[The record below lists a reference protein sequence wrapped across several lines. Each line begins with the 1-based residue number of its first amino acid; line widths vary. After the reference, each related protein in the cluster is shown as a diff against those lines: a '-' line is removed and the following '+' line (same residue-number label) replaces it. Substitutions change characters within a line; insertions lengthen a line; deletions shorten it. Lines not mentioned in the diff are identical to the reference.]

1 MLRIFDEPFAKHT
14 TLKLGGPAR
23 EWWRLESSAE
33 IGRAIAQAEAEGV
46 PFVIVGGG
54 SNLVASDAGFPGR
67 ALQIANRGVTI
78 SGDEVT
84 VAAGEPWDAVVALC
98 VDEGLAGIECLSGI
112 PGTTGATPI
121 QNVGAY
127 GQEVSDTIVAVEAY
141 DRRVGHN
148 VTLTPSECAF
158 AYRDSALKH
167 DARWVV
173 TSVTFSLRRART
185 AAVPRY
191 PELVKALGDTADTV
205 SLGEVRSTVLGL
217 RRGKGMVVDASDP
230 ESCSA
235 GSFFMNPIVTSD
247 ALAELERRLGTRPP
261 SYPHG
266 ERWKVPA
273 AWLIERA
280 GFAKGHGGPRV
291 GISKKHALALV
302 HYGQGTTTELLT
314 LARSIRDGVLARTGV
329 TLHNEP
335 VLLGETL

>member
-1 MLRIFDEPFAKHT
+1 MLRTFDEPFAKHT
-14 TLKLGGPAR
+14 TLELGGPAR
-23 EWWRLESSAE
+23 EWWRLESTAE
-33 IGRAIAQAEAEGV
+33 IGRAVAGAEADAV

-54 SNLVASDAGFPGR
+54 SNLVVSDRGFAGR
-67 ALQIANRGVTI
+67 VLQIANRGVTI

-84 VAAGEPWDAVVALC
+84 VAAGEPWDDVVGLT
-98 VDEGLAGIECLSGI
+98 VDEGLGGLECLSGI
-112 PGTTGATPI
+112 PGTAGATPI

-127 GQEVSDTIVAVEAY
+127 GQEVSDTIVTVEAY

-148 VTLTPSECAF
+148 VMLTPKECAF

-173 TSVTFSLRRART
+173 TGVTFALRRGRT
-185 AAVPRY
+185 AATLRY
-191 PELVKALGDTADTV
+191 PELTKALGKADDV
-205 SLGEVRSTVLGL
+205 PLSEVRSTVVGL
-217 RRGKGMVVDASDP
+217 RRGKGMVIDPSDS
-230 ESCSA
+230 ESTSA
-235 GSFFMNPIVTSD
+235 GSFFMNPILTG
-247 ALAELERRLGTRPP
+247 AELAALEQRLGAAPP
-261 SYPHG
+261 RYAHG
-266 ERWKVPA
+266 DRWKIPA

-302 HYGQGTTTELLT
+302 HYGGGTTSELLA

-335 VLLGETL
+335 VLLGESL

>member
-1 MLRIFDEPFAKHT
+1 MLRIFDEPFANHT

-23 EWWRLESSAE
+23 EWWRLESTAE
-33 IGRAIAQAEAEGV
+33 IGRAVALAEADGV

-54 SNLVASDAGFPGR
+54 SNLVASDRGFPGR
-67 ALQIANRGVTI
+67 VLQVANRGVTI

-84 VAAGEPWDAVVALC
+84 VAAGEPWDALVGLC
-98 VDEGLAGIECLSGI
+98 VDEGLAGLECLSGI
-112 PGTTGATPI
+112 PGTAGATPI

-148 VTLTPSECAF
+148 VTLSPKECAF
-158 AYRDSALKH
+158 AYRDSAIKH

-173 TSVTFSLRRART
+173 IGVTFALRRSRT
-185 AAVPRY
+185 ASGLRY
-191 PELVKALGDTADTV
+191 PELTKALGSGEEAP
-205 SLGEVRSTVLGL
+205 LAEVRSTVVGL
-217 RRGKGMVVDASDP
+217 RRAKGMVIDPTDP

-235 GSFFMNPIVTSD
+235 GSFFMNPILGGD
-247 ALAELERRLGTRPP
+247 ALADLEQRLATQPP
-261 SYPHG
+261 RYAHG
-266 ERWKVPA
+266 DRWKVPA
-273 AWLIERA
+273 AWLIERS
-280 GFAKGHGGPRV
+280 GFTKGHGGPRV

-302 HYGQGTTTELLT
+302 HYGGGTTDELLA
-314 LARSIRDGVLARTGV
+314 LARSIRDGVLAQTGV